1 MRKKDALDLAKLLL
15 ENGVDLAIS
24 AVKNGHE
31 AVGKVADT
39 YNFMVEL
46 LPVKLPRVPE
56 TWYRAAPPI
65 GGDSMPVTAE
75 RFESRPTF
83 TPPPPPPPKPQPAEE
98 RKPAPQPQ
106 ASDATDA
113 PRRKRRRRRRRKKPD
128 AAATAQ
134 GLPLAKDR
142 TPTAKEGPA
151 PKKAE
156 PKKTAPKP
164 APKKAEPK
172 KTTPKPAPKKAEP
185 KKTAPK
191 PAPKKAAP
199 KPAPK
204 KAEPKKAAPKKT
216 EPKKAAPKKAAPKKA
231 APKKAAP
238 KKAAPK
244 KAAPKKA
251 PAKRKKKLTPLP
263 EFQTGLVRARREQL
277 VKWCKERGLEAA
289 EGDQKSDLIKRLAPL
304 LDS

>member
-1 MRKKDALDLAKLLL
+1 MNWGRIMRKKDALDLAKLLL

-156 PKKTAPKP
+156 Q
-164 APKKAEPK
+164 
-172 KTTPKPAPKKAEP
+172 

>member
-1 MRKKDALDLAKLLL
+1 MNWGRIMRKKDALDLAKLLL

-164 APKKAEPK
+164 APKKA
-172 KTTPKPAPKKAEP
+172 
-185 KKTAPK
+185 
-191 PAPKKAAP
+191 AP